1 MVHKSFVE
9 RFGLGLGAGRM
20 CLGVKPLGLKGQT
33 GWCRIMFVQKRGRA
47 LLYYTN
53 SIMSSADKKQSAL
66 TNAKNA
72 SMKNQMY
79 VSLSIQITL

>member
-1 MVHKSFVE
+1 
-9 RFGLGLGAGRM
+9 
-20 CLGVKPLGLKGQT
+20 
-33 GWCRIMFVQKRGRA
+33 MFVQKRGRA